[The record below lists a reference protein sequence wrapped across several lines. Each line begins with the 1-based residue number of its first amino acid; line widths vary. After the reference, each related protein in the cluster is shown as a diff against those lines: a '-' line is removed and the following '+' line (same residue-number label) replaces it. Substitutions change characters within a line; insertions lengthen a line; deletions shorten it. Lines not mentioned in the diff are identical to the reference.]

1 MAGTLQYASH
11 ANFSVG
17 MVRDIPRHLL
27 PEGAVYDATNIV
39 ITNSG
44 SLAKR
49 GASSTA
55 LATATSHAPSE
66 MGAQRS
72 ANTDG
77 RSRLYTGA
85 VLDTGFAQFASMPF
99 SSAGQTLSTFTS
111 SIAAG
116 ELARPTTYGDSIVF
130 AVSGTGTSPVAW
142 CGGADFSET
151 SANYSASGLSIT
163 TTAGNNAIN
172 VGATAAGNIK
182 IGGYVHLS
190 NGTDEYTGRVV
201 NVASPN
207 IVVDPAPI
215 NPRTG
220 LAVTT
225 YTSIAYYPVLP
236 QVGANSDGQYVS
248 SAGCVGTFVS
258 GGDSRIVLG
267 NVKITTGSST
277 QSHPNRIMWSVREAS
292 DATVSNCDGIV
303 QATRAGFPTLNYID
317 IEDIE
322 QVIALVPIGSGN
334 MLVVGT
340 KQCVLL
346 AGQLLT
352 QSAGQTNAS
361 LGRGGLTASIRGFP
375 QQVGCISA
383 KSVQRTSAGVMFAA
397 ADGVYLTDGSSLINT
412 MTNKISNLWGDSLSG
427 GTIFAFDS
435 STFSSPPDA
444 VAPYTA
450 GTDVFAPSGY
460 TLGVYGS
467 ANINDSHYYV
477 SLASGGFLCDLRSKY
492 GWTRIQAGQ
501 LEIASSTADA
511 DQTSNRIYAIKYGAD
526 ATVSSTDRVI
536 RLDPVVSPAQT
547 SVDADTSTVNASITT
562 KAYTEGDPAQKRRYR
577 HTLATYQLVGG
588 DSTYPSSTTYPS
600 SELFPG
606 SSGGYF
612 TVTAVRGLDGAG
624 TSTLVGTTTATSTTS
639 TVARYD
645 HQTLNQ
651 AVTYVIETF
660 SAPPAFQLYE
670 VTNAFNQL
678 RPGRVA

>member
-55 LATATSHAPSE
+55 LAAATSQAPSE

-85 VLDTGFAQFASMPF
+85 VLDTGFAQFGSMPF

-111 SIAAG
+111 SITTG
-116 ELARPTTYGDSIVF
+116 ELGRPTTYGDSIVF
-130 AVSGTGTSPVAW
+130 AVSGTGTSPTAW

-151 SANYSASGLSIT
+151 AANYSASGLSIT
-163 TTAGNNAIN
+163 TVVGNNTIN

-215 NPRTG
+215 YAKTF
-220 LAVTT
+220 
-225 YTSIAYYPVLP
+225 TSLAYYPVLP
-236 QVGANSDGQYVS
+236 QVGTNNDGQYVS

-303 QATRAGFPTLNYID
+303 QATRAGFPKLNYID

-352 QSAGQTNAS
+352 QSAGQTEAS

-435 STFSSPPDA
+435 SAFSSPPDA
-444 VAPYTA
+444 VAPFVA

-501 LEIASSTADA
+501 LEIAASTADA

-547 SVDADTSTVNASITT
+547 SVDADGSTVNASITT

-600 SELFPG
+600 TDLFPG

-624 TSTLVGTTTATSTTS
+624 TSTLIGTTTATSTTS
-639 TVARYD
+639 TVDRYD

-670 VTNAFNQL
+670 ITNAFNQL
-678 RPGRVA
+678 RPGRVV

>member
-55 LATATSHAPSE
+55 LATATSQAPSE

-85 VLDTGFAQFASMPF
+85 VLDTGFAQFGSMPF

-111 SIAAG
+111 SITTG
-116 ELARPTTYGDSIVF
+116 ELGRPTTYGDSIVF
-130 AVSGTGTSPVAW
+130 AVSGTGTSPTAW

-151 SANYSASGLSIT
+151 AANYSASGLSIT
-163 TTAGNNAIN
+163 TVVGNNTIN

-215 NPRTG
+215 YAKTF
-220 LAVTT
+220 
-225 YTSIAYYPVLP
+225 TSLAYYPVLP
-236 QVGANSDGQYVS
+236 QVGTNNDGQYVS

-267 NVKITTGSST
+267 NIKITNVATGAV
-277 QSHPNRIMWSVREAS
+277 QSHPNRIVWSVREAS

-303 QATRAGFPTLNYID
+303 QATRAGFPKLNYID

-352 QSAGQTNAS
+352 QSAGQTEAS

-397 ADGVYLTDGSSLINT
+397 ADGVYLTDGSSLVNT

-444 VAPYTA
+444 VAPFVA

-501 LEIASSTADA
+501 LEIAASTADA

-547 SVDADTSTVNASITT
+547 SVDADGSTVNASITT

-600 SELFPG
+600 TDLFPG

-624 TSTLVGTTTATSTTS
+624 TSTLIGTTTATSTTS
-639 TVARYD
+639 TVDRYD

-670 VTNAFNQL
+670 ITNAFNQL
-678 RPGRVA
+678 RPGRVV